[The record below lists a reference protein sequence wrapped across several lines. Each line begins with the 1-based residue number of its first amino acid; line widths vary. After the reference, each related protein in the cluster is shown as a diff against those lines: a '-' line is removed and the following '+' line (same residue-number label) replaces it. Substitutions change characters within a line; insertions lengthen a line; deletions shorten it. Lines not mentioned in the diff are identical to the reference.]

1 MLFLFDEFCNHNDRY
16 DPGNAAMADTV
27 DKATRSRM
35 MAGIR
40 GKDTKPEMAIRS
52 ALHSAGFRYR
62 LHVAG
67 LPGRPD
73 VVFPKY
79 RAVIFV
85 HGCFWHRHP
94 DCWWTTTPSSNAL
107 FWAEKFDQNVARDN
121 RNIACLKKMGW
132 RVAIVW
138 ECTLRAQS
146 QEKVVVAIEQWL
158 ISNRRSLILPKR
170 AKLRNSPPE

>member
-1 MLFLFDEFCNHNDRY
+1 
-16 DPGNAAMADTV
+16 MADTV

-40 GKDTKPEMAIRS
+40 GKDTKPEKAIRS

-73 VVFPKY
+73 IVFPKY
-79 RAVIFV
+79 KAVIFV

-94 DCWWTTTPSSNAL
+94 GCWWSTTPASNTA
-107 FWAEKFDQNVARDN
+107 FWAQKFAQNVARDD
-121 RNIACLKKMGW
+121 RNVVNLKKLGW

-138 ECTLRAQS
+138 ECSLRVQS
-146 QEKVVVAIEQWL
+146 QEKAVETIEQWL
-158 ISNRRSLILPKR
+158 ISNGRNLILPKR
-170 AKLRNSPPE
+170 ARLRNDPSE

>member
-1 MLFLFDEFCNHNDRY
+1 
-16 DPGNAAMADTV
+16 MADTV

-40 GKDTKPEMAIRS
+40 GKDTKPEKAIRS

-62 LHVAG
+62 VHVAG
-67 LPGRPD
+67 LPGKPD
-73 VVFPKY
+73 IVSPKY
-79 RAVIFV
+79 KAVIFV

-94 DCWWTTTPSSNAL
+94 DCWWSTTPSSNAA
-107 FWAEKFDQNVARDN
+107 FWAKKFAQNATRDN
-121 RNIACLKKMGW
+121 RNIADLKKMGW

-138 ECTLRAQS
+138 ECTLRVQTQA
-146 QEKVVVAIEQWL
+146 EAMAAIGQWL

-170 AKLRNSPPE
+170 AKLRKSPT